1 MKYSET
7 PNTNTSKCEKTE
19 CLNVEIH
26 KHHSK
31 PFTYIVFS
39 GLNMIG
45 ELVEDDITNFLS
57 KEDLKKF
64 YKNKDN
70 KSRLLDKSNL
80 FSVEMSKIKNVVTTP
95 NNKYYNGEK

>member
-1 MKYSET
+1 
-7 PNTNTSKCEKTE
+7 
-19 CLNVEIH
+19 
-26 KHHSK
+26 
-31 PFTYIVFS
+31 
-39 GLNMIG
+39 MIG

-80 FSVEMSKIKNVVTTP
+80 FSVEMSKIKNVVITP

>member
-1 MKYSET
+1 
-7 PNTNTSKCEKTE
+7 
-19 CLNVEIH
+19 
-26 KHHSK
+26 
-31 PFTYIVFS
+31 
-39 GLNMIG
+39 MIG

>member
-1 MKYSET
+1 
-7 PNTNTSKCEKTE
+7 
-19 CLNVEIH
+19 
-26 KHHSK
+26 
-31 PFTYIVFS
+31 
-39 GLNMIG
+39 MIG

-70 KSRLLDKSNL
+70 KSKLLDKSNL
-80 FSVEMSKIKNVVTTP
+80 FSVEMSKIKNVVITP